1 MDWWGLTN
9 YEQIKFIINTDKNKK
24 INIWSATTTS
34 LEATRKNLL
43 SKDEMQRINI
53 VKSESDA
60 DYIINNYTNNT
71 QDKIFESK
79 YKIIKQI
86 KVSGHPVNTIFKT
99 NN

>member
-1 MDWWGLTN
+1 
-9 YEQIKFIINTDKNKK
+9 
-24 INIWSATTTS
+24 
-34 LEATRKNLL
+34 
-43 SKDEMQRINI
+43 MQRINI